1 MKVRYEFKIPC
12 PSTMI
17 LEIETWVR
25 LHPAHWRMSYPP
37 RQVNNIYFDTPDLQ
51 DLNANLG
58 GVGRREKLR
67 LRWYGADI
75 TRVAAGQTGQPAQL
89 ELKCKDGQIGWK
101 QIAPFDGRL
110 ALAEQP
116 WPALLTTLR
125 AGLEP
130 RAQLWLDRHAQPT
143 LINHYR
149 RAYYETPDGVLRLT
163 LDTRLRAHDQRIS
176 ALPNLTRPALLP
188 EHLVVEIK
196 CPTDPETGDR
206 LAWVLSTFPVPV
218 DRFSK
223 YLHGMLAATDFEG
236 VLA

>member
-1 MKVRYEFKIPC
+1 MNARYEFKIPC
-12 PSTMI
+12 PPTLA

-37 RQVNNIYFDTPDLQ
+37 RQVNNIYFDSFDLR

-58 GVGRREKLR
+58 GFGRREKLR
-67 LRWYGADI
+67 LRWYGPDI
-75 TRVAAGQTGQPAQL
+75 TRVYRQAGKTAQL
-89 ELKCKDGQIGWK
+89 ELKCKEGLVGWK
-101 QIAPFDGRL
+101 RIEPFDGTL

-130 RAQLWLDRHAQPT
+130 RAQLWLDQRAGPT
-143 LINHYR
+143 LINHYQ

-163 LDTRLRAHDQRIS
+163 LDTRLRAYDQRGS
-176 ALPNLTRPALLP
+176 TRPNLTRPALLP
-188 EHLVVEIK
+188 EHMVVEIK
-196 CPTDPETGDR
+196 CPPDPETGDR
-206 LAWVLSTFPVPV
+206 LARVLSTFPVRV

-223 YLHGMLAATDFEG
+223 YLHGMLAAADFEG
-236 VLA
+236 ALA